1 MHKCLLYD
9 SLGFMTKERFEAL
22 HVPLVKLI
30 EDSYE
35 NSERFSKRVEAYL
48 KPAIVQLAVAV
59 QGSTGSTVRVTVYQY
74 KMPTIYTVYIYNIYN
89 IYNIYTYIHLNIYLS
104 IHDR

>member
-1 MHKCLLYD
+1 VHKCLLYD

-59 QGSTGSTVRVTVYQY
+59 QGSTGSTVYQY
-74 KMPTIYTVYIYNIYN
+74 KIPTIYTIYTVYIH
-89 IYNIYTYIHLNIYLS
+89 TYICIYII
-104 IHDR
+104 IHIYIYIYVHIL